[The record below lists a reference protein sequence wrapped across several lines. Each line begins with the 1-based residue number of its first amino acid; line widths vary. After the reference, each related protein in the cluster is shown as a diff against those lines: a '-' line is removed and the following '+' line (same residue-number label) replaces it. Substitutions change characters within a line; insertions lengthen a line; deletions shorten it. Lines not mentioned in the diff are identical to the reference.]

1 MRRKFPWMEVQ
12 KNSLFVPMQTS
23 KGGKNRKI
31 MKMVE
36 DWKYCIG
43 LGLLTKIVH
52 IKLENILVTFLGF
65 TDRDVAQ

>member
-1 MRRKFPWMEVQ
+1 
-12 KNSLFVPMQTS
+12 MQTS

-52 IKLENILVTFLGF
+52 IKLENISVTFLGF

>member
-1 MRRKFPWMEVQ
+1 MEVQ
-12 KNSLFVPMQTS
+12 KSSLFVPRRTS
-23 KGGKNRKI
+23 KGGKNRKQ

-52 IKLENILVTFLGF
+52 IKLENILITFLGF

>member
-1 MRRKFPWMEVQ
+1 MA
-12 KNSLFVPMQTS
+12 
-23 KGGKNRKI
+23 
-31 MKMVE
+31 E
-36 DWKYCIG
+36 DWEYCIG

>member
-1 MRRKFPWMEVQ
+1 MPR
-12 KNSLFVPMQTS
+12 QTS
-23 KGGKNRKI
+23 KGGKNRKK
-31 MKMVE
+31 MKMDE
-36 DWKYCIG
+36 DWKYRIG